1 MNLLV
6 AVLTPVLL
14 ALAWCMP
21 AWRRMACALA
31 PWAALPA
38 LLLALTGEQAP
49 LRLGTVLLGTVLA
62 LDATGR
68 VFLTF
73 TALLWLAGGIHA
85 AGHLADD
92 ARRERFFLLWLA
104 TLTGNVG
111 LILAQDVASFYLFF
125 ALMTFAAY
133 GLVIHDG
140 SDASRRAG
148 RVYLT
153 MAVLGEGLIVAGLVM
168 AASLTT
174 TPLAPLL
181 ADLPPAIAAAEGPAP
196 VLACL
201 IAGFGIKAG
210 LPLLHMWLPL
220 AHPVAPIPASAV
232 LSGAMIKAG
241 LLGWM
246 ATLPLGLAPLE
257 AWGTVLML
265 TGLLAAFGGALVG
278 VQQGTPKTVLAY
290 SSISQMG
297 FITLA
302 VGAALHS
309 PALWPVLAPVVAL
322 YALHHGLAKG
332 ALFLAAGLEPR
343 FGRAQWL
350 LVALPG
356 LSLAGL
362 GASGMAAKLALKD
375 ALHGAGSAWWSGLPL
390 LLGCAAVGTTL
401 LVARY
406 LWLLVHKTHRGT
418 ASAAEWCGW
427 GLALAAG
434 SLAVLLPVGLLWGES
449 WPGRWPQS
457 GADMFGLLWP
467 VALGGALS
475 LFAAGRLRAV
485 SVPAGDVVVP
495 VETGMRHLRTTGRR
509 LRNHVESGLTALN
522 RALGNRVL
530 HAARDKGVSARLDR
544 AFRRDAA
551 LWLVGLVMVLI
562 VLLQ

>member
-1 MNLLV
+1 MTALV
-6 AVLTPVLL
+6 VVLTPVVL
-14 ALAWCMP
+14 ALTWCVP
-21 AWRRMACALA
+21 VWRRTVCALA

-38 LLLALTGEQAP
+38 LLLALSGEHAAVH
-49 LRLGTVLLGTVLA
+49 LETVLLGTVLA

-68 VFLTF
+68 VFLAF
-73 TALLWLAGGIHA
+73 TALLWLAGGVYA
-85 AGHLADD
+85 GGHLAAD

-111 LILAQDVASFYLFF
+111 LILTQDVASFYLFF

-148 RVYLT
+148 RVYLA

-168 AASLTT
+168 AAGLTAA
-174 TPLAPLL
+174 PLAPLL
-181 ADLPPAIAAAEGPAP
+181 ADLPPAIAAAERPAP
-196 VLACL
+196 ILACL

-246 ATLPLGLAPLE
+246 NTLPLGLATLE
-257 AWGTVLML
+257 GWGTALML

-278 VQQGTPKTVLAY
+278 VQQRTPKTVLAY

-309 PALWPVLAPVVAL
+309 PALWPVLTPVVAL

-343 FGRAQWL
+343 FGSTQWL

-362 GASGMAAKLALKD
+362 VASGMAAKLALKG
-375 ALHGAGSAWWSGLPL
+375 ALHDVGSAWWSALPL

-406 LWLLVHKTHRGT
+406 LWLLGHKTHCGT

-427 GLALAAG
+427 GLALAAS
-434 SLAVLLPVGLLWGES
+434 SLAVLLPAGLLWGES

-457 GADMFGLLWP
+457 RADMFGLLWP
-467 VALGGALS
+467 VVIGGLLGM
-475 LFAAGRLRAV
+475 FAAARLRAMA
-485 SVPAGDVVVP
+485 VPAGDVLVLVAT
-495 VETGMRHLRTTGRR
+495 VMRHLWTTGQR

-522 RALGNRVL
+522 RALGDRVL

-562 VLLQ
+562 LLLQ